1 MSLEINEA
9 GRAARNAHEWLIEE
23 PILNNVILHAG
34 QYSGKYKTNVSL
46 AAHIVN
52 ATLIGVNCF
61 IYDAIVQAGK
71 DIHDLD
77 EEFRVL
83 AAALVLH
90 DANKY
95 INSKYD
101 ENIGENARVVLDKYF
116 EGSEFDE
123 EDEGDDF
130 GIEEFLG
137 DGYRDDL
144 LYLIQRTEVYEDS
157 SETRGSETEFR
168 GLERYC
174 RLGDTTV
181 SRILNDGLESG
192 VEYLRQNYSLADS
205 NPVQLVEFTT
215 LEQPVL
221 NDLLISSVKRV
232 VAGEANEVGRAR
244 GIVLGSTTEAVLY
257 LGESVER
264 EELRRL
270 VDDDVRT
277 LIGNEFGFSCKLNW
291 NAFGY
296 DILAEIGIPVEEKEN
311 IIADAFRDLL
321 ERGSAG
327 VEGFEYIDPEFDQYF
342 PILAKAIYLD
352 KQTEFNDSEVQE
364 AYDEI
369 REEQGSQKVK
379 LHFIA
384 HLVRTYPKHKEFL
397 EKLREG
403 LVEDLH
409 DDLEPKSDAIGTVVR
424 RFFEEVQTPDLVS
437 KDEMCFLCGAHTDTK
452 YQKGARALYR
462 TQEYSRRVPP
472 HEKYK
477 SICGVCNL
485 EYALFADVCKRRDV
499 STSNN
504 VELAYFYFD
513 EFLGDIRLRGTERIG
528 NPVQGETIDLG
539 ELDLTTQFVGPQYF
553 LQPIYILNTNH
564 RMAVVRQI
572 MRIAQDIGMKVV
584 IGRPFTRFEAVDEV
598 FRDEEATR
606 PQELLELD
614 TVERFED
621 FDHPLALFHIM
632 SMVGQEAGMKNP
644 YLQLDRDTFHDIAHF
659 VVVNHDA
666 ATRLG
671 AVQSYFETY
680 HRTELMQ
687 MKDVARSGKTLYGQ
701 HRFGS
706 KYKKT
711 RVFREA
717 IHAFLSGMNQGM
729 DDEAITEY
737 VESQVYAT
745 AKREQFAGRVTPEQ
759 ATEFVSAVRHYLDEN
774 NLYSLKKLSDWEN
787 ALVNSYFYAF
797 DQLSSEQ

>member
-1 MSLEINEA
+1 MSLETHDA
-9 GRAARNAHEWLIEE
+9 GRAARNAHEWLVEG
-23 PILNNVILHAG
+23 PIFNNIILHAG

-46 AAHIVN
+46 ASHIVN

-61 IYDAIVQAGK
+61 IYDAIAQAGK

-77 EEFRVL
+77 EEFRIL

-95 INSKYD
+95 VNSKYNED
-101 ENIGENARVVLDKYF
+101 VRDNAQAVLNKYF
-116 EGSEFDE
+116 EGDDSNE
-123 EDEGDDF
+123 EDDGDDF

-137 DGYRDDL
+137 DEYRDDL

-157 SETRGSETEFR
+157 SESRGSETEFR

-174 RLGDTTV
+174 RLGDTTA
-181 SRILNDGLESG
+181 SRILNNGLESG
-192 VEYLRQNYSLADS
+192 VEYLKQNYSLADS

-221 NDLLISSVKRV
+221 NDLLVSSVKRV
-232 VAGEANEVGRAR
+232 IAGDANEVDSAHGV
-244 GIVLGSTTEAVLY
+244 VLGSTTDSVLY
-257 LGESVER
+257 LGDSVER
-264 EELRRL
+264 TELRRL

-277 LIGNEFGFSCKLNW
+277 LIGKFGFSCKLNW
-291 NAFGY
+291 NSFDY
-296 DILAEIGIPVEEKEN
+296 DILAEIGIPVSKKET
-311 IIADAFRDLL
+311 IIADSFRDLL
-321 ERGSAG
+321 GRGSAG
-327 VEGFEYIDPEFDQYF
+327 VEGFEYIDPKFDRYF
-342 PILAKAIYLD
+342 PILAKAIYLN
-352 KQTEFNDSEVQE
+352 KQTEFSDLDVQE

-369 REEQGSQKVK
+369 REEQGSQKAK

-384 HLVRTYPKHKEFL
+384 HLVRTCPEYEEFL
-397 EKLREG
+397 DALREE

-424 RFFEEVQTPDLVS
+424 RFFEGTQTPVLGS
-437 KDEMCFLCGAHTDTK
+437 KDEMCFLCGARTNTK
-452 YQKGARALYR
+452 YQKGPRALYR

-472 HEKYK
+472 HKKYK

-485 EYALFADVCKRRDV
+485 EYALFADVCERHDV

-513 EFLGDIRLRGTERIG
+513 EFLGDIRLRGTERMG

-553 LQPIYILNTNH
+553 LQPVYILNTNH

-572 MRIAQDIGMKVV
+572 MRMARNVGMKVV

-614 TVERFED
+614 AVERFED
-621 FDHPLALFHIM
+621 FDQPLALFHIM
-632 SMVGQEAGMKNP
+632 SMIGQETGMKNP

-680 HRTELMQ
+680 HRNELMQ

-729 DDEAITEY
+729 DDETITEY

-745 AKREQFAGRVTPEQ
+745 AKREQFAGRVTTEQ
-759 ATEFVSAVRHYLDEN
+759 ASDFVSSVYQYLDEN
-774 NLYSLKKLSDWEN
+774 DLYSLKKLSDWEN

>member
-1 MSLEINEA
+1 MTSGLTEA
-9 GRAARNAHEWLIEE
+9 SQAARNAHKWLVETE
-23 PILNNVILHAG
+23 PILENVIRNAG
-34 QYSGKYKTNVSL
+34 QYSGKYETNVSL

-61 IYDAIVQAGK
+61 IYNSVVQAGE
-71 DIHDLD
+71 DIHSLD

-95 INSKYD
+95 VNSKYD
-101 ENIGENARVVLDKYF
+101 EDVRENARVVLDTYF
-116 EGSEFDE
+116 DGTLSDKGGN
-123 EDEGDDF
+123 GDDF

-137 DGYRDDL
+137 GDYRDDL

-174 RLGDTTV
+174 RLGDTTA

-205 NPVQLVEFTT
+205 DPVQLVEFTT

-221 NDLLISSVKRV
+221 NDLLVSSVKRIIS
-232 VAGEANEVGRAR
+232 GETNESDHAR
-244 GIVLGSTTEAVLY
+244 GIVLGSTTDSVLY
-257 LGESVER
+257 LGESIER
-264 EELRRL
+264 NELRQR
-270 VDDDVRT
+270 VDDEVRA
-277 LIGNEFGFSCKLNW
+277 LIGGEFDFSCKLTW
-291 NAFGY
+291 NSFDY
-296 DILAEIGIPVEEKEN
+296 DILAEIGIPTDEKEQ
-311 IIADAFRDLL
+311 IIADAFRELL

-327 VEGFEYIDPEFDQYF
+327 VEGFEYIDSEFDQHF

-352 KQTEFNDSEVQE
+352 GQTDFDDEDVQE
-364 AYDEI
+364 EYDRI
-369 REEQGSQKVK
+369 RDEQGPQKAK

-384 HLVRTYPKHKEFL
+384 HLVRTYPEQESL
-397 EKLREG
+397 LDDLRDD
-403 LVEDLH
+403 LAEDLH
-409 DDLEPKSDAIGTVVR
+409 DDLEPKNDAIGMVVD
-424 RFFEEVQTPDLVS
+424 RFFEGIVTPVLGR
-437 KDEMCFLCGAHTDTK
+437 KGEMCFLCGAETKTK
-452 YQKGARALYR
+452 YQKGATALYR

-485 EYALFADVCKRRDV
+485 EYALFADVCGQHDV

-504 VELAYFYFD
+504 VEVAYFYFD
-513 EFLGDIRLRGTERIG
+513 EFLGDIRLRAERIG

-539 ELDLTTQFVGPQYF
+539 DLELTAQFVGPQYF
-553 LQPIYILNTNH
+553 LQPVYVIDTNH

-572 MRIAQDIGMKVV
+572 MRTARDVGMKVV
-584 IGRPFTRFEAVDEV
+584 FGRPFTRFEAVDEV

-606 PQELLELD
+606 PQELLGLD

-621 FDHPLALFHIM
+621 FARPLDLFYIM
-632 SMVGQEAGMKNP
+632 SMVGRETNMSNP
-644 YLQLDRDTFHDIAHF
+644 YLQLDRDTFHAIAHF

-666 ATRLG
+666 ATRLE
-671 AVQSYFETY
+671 AVRSYFETY
-680 HRTELMQ
+680 HNEALMQ

-729 DDEAITEY
+729 DDEAIMEY

-745 AKREQFAGRVTPEQ
+745 AKREQFAGRVTTEQ
-759 ATEFVSAVRHYLDEN
+759 ASEFVSSVYQYLDEN
-774 NLYSLKKLSDWEN
+774 GLYSLKKLSDWEN
-787 ALVNSYFYAF
+787 ALVNSYYYAF
-797 DQLSSEQ
+797 DQLGSEQ